1 MRGYS
6 LVECICSIC
15 IVGIL
20 SAIVLRST
28 QYASAI
34 LGDFTVNLEERNSI
48 TKAAL
53 VVSAITS
60 SSERS
65 HLEDLISITD
75 GGVLTLPH
83 GGAHPVQGVGASSRP
98 RASSHIVS
106 AIEVDPRLR
115 GRIRTSEFDAAGISI
130 EVCETPSLP
139 DRESTKSH
147 LLVGVA
153 GLCQVTGVAEPS
165 TLGCFTLRGTPVRGL
180 LLPLS
185 ACPIASL
192 HEYLPV
198 TREASVFIDATGE
211 LRLVSHV
218 GMRVTENQPITR
230 GLRSLVITSRL
241 AAPGTVFFDISVR
254 ARANKI
260 HRFLLPA
267 ALTRTP
273 IWNEILL

>member
-6 LVECICSIC
+6 LLECVCSIC
-15 IVGIL
+15 IIGIL
-20 SAIVLRST
+20 SALVLRAT
-28 QYASAI
+28 HHASAT
-34 LGDFTVNLEERNSI
+34 LGAFTQNLEERNSM

-53 VVSAITS
+53 VVSAILS
-60 SSERS
+60 ASERS
-65 HLEDLISITD
+65 HMEALISIRD
-75 GGVLTLPH
+75 GGLLTLPH
-83 GGAHPVQGVGASSRP
+83 GGAHPVQGVGSTSRP
-98 RASSHIVS
+98 RALSHIVS

-115 GRIRTSEFDAAGISI
+115 GRIRTSEFDATGIMV

-147 LLVGVA
+147 LLIGVA
-153 GLCQVTGVAEPS
+153 GLCQVTGVAEPG
-165 TLGCFTLRGTPVRGL
+165 TLGCFRLRGTPLRGL
-180 LLPLS
+180 LLPQS
-185 ACPIASL
+185 SCPIASL

-198 TREASVFIDATGE
+198 SREASIFIDTTGE

-230 GLRSLVITSRL
+230 GLRSLVVAMNH
-241 AAPGTVFFDISVR
+241 AAPGAVFFDISLR
-254 ARANKI
+254 ARADKI

-267 ALTRTP
+267 ALTRAP